1 MPLNIAVHCTWHILV
16 HVCIYVP
23 CKFTCMCHNVYM
35 SDTLSITPTTPPNHC
50 FIVPP
55 PPPIPL
61 VPLTYSYLSEGS
73 ILAALLSVLRDLTAS
88 PLVQSTVP
96 LVRAAL
102 GVLGASMASLPPVDF
117 SDILLPICEYSTS
130 LGGVFVMCVS
140 LHCQRYS
147 HTPSP

>member
-1 MPLNIAVHCTWHILV
+1 MYV
-16 HVCIYVP
+16 YVP
-23 CKFTCMCHNVYM
+23 CKFACMCHNVYM

-102 GVLGASMASLPPVDF
+102 GVLGASMTSLPPVDF

-130 LGGVFVMCVS
+130 LGGSRGICDVCEPPLPKV
-140 LHCQRYS
+140 QS
-147 HTPSP
+147 HTITLTL